1 MAFVVI
7 TASSIPTQTEAMS
20 ADETMGVMMM
30 DDCAECDDCDDTSGT
45 PSCGKLCQLPC
56 ASNGSL
62 AVSVQRDSTDLH
74 IPALAYAIHPQNRVE
89 DVLVAKD
96 VPPPRS

>member
-1 MAFVVI
+1 VAFVVI
-7 TASSIPTQTEAMS
+7 TAPSIPTQAEAMS
-20 ADETMGVMMM
+20 ADEMMGVMMM

-62 AVSVQRDSTDLH
+62 AVSAQRDSTDLH
-74 IPALAYAIHPQNRVE
+74 TLALAYTTHPQNRVE
-89 DVLVAKD
+89 GVLVPKD
-96 VPPPRS
+96 VPPPRI